1 MSMIMFAWLLVP
13 RAEDPPS
20 VQLDAQ
26 RFQELIVLFVIAADD
41 RGELL
46 LRDNT
51 LSPRQVR
58 IR

>member
-1 MSMIMFAWLLVP
+1 MFAWLLVP